1 MVKEL
6 MKLLADEAEAV
17 EGYIKALEKA
27 DEELI
32 DENKVEVKSAL
43 KEIMDDEYNHIGK
56 LTALITSL
64 DSDAG
69 EKIEKGIEGE

>member
-1 MVKEL
+1 MIKEL

-17 EGYIKALEKA
+17 EGYIKALEVSDNA
-27 DEELI
+27 
-32 DENKVEVKSAL
+32 EVQTAL

-64 DSDAG
+64 DKDAG
-69 EKIEKGIEGE
+69 EKIASGIEGE

>member
-17 EGYIKALEKA
+17 EGYIKALEMA
-27 DEELI
+27 EDES
-32 DENKVEVKSAL
+32 VKTAL
-43 KEIMDDEYNHIGK
+43 KEIVDDEYNHIGK

-64 DSDAG
+64 DEDAG
-69 EKIEKGIEGE
+69 EKILKGIEGE

>member
-6 MKLLADEAEAV
+6 MKLFADEAEAV
-17 EGYIKALEKA
+17 EGYIKALEIA
-27 DEELI
+27 ETD
-32 DENKVEVKSAL
+32 EVKSAL

-64 DSDAG
+64 DEDAG
-69 EKIEKGIEGE
+69 EKIAKGIEGE

>member
-17 EGYIKALEKA
+17 EGYIKALEVA
-27 DEELI
+27 DNE
-32 DENKVEVKSAL
+32 EVKSAL

-56 LTALITSL
+56 LTALITAL

-69 EKIEKGIEGE
+69 EKIAKGIEGE

>member
-1 MVKEL
+1 MMEEL

-17 EGYIKALEKA
+17 KGYIKALEVA
-27 DEELI
+27 DNE
-32 DENKVEVKSAL
+32 EVKTAL

-56 LTALITSL
+56 LTALITAL

-69 EKIEKGIEGE
+69 EKIAKGIEGE

>member
-17 EGYIKALEKA
+17 EGYLKVLEIA
-27 DEELI
+27 ETD
-32 DENKVEVKSAL
+32 EVKSAL

-56 LTALITSL
+56 LTALISTL
-64 DSDAG
+64 DKDAG
-69 EKIEKGIEGE
+69 EKIASGIEGE

>member
-17 EGYIKALEKA
+17 EGYIKAFEMA
-27 DEELI
+27 ETD
-32 DENKVEVKSAL
+32 DVKSAL

-69 EKIEKGIEGE
+69 EKIAKGIEGE

>member
-17 EGYIKALEKA
+17 EGYIKALEIA
-27 DEELI
+27 ETD
-32 DENKVEVKSAL
+32 EVKSAL

-64 DSDAG
+64 DEDAG
-69 EKIEKGIEGE
+69 EKIAKGIEGE

>member
-1 MVKEL
+1 MMEEL

-17 EGYIKALEKA
+17 KGYIKALEVA
-27 DEELI
+27 DSE
-32 DENKVEVKSAL
+32 EVKTAL

-56 LTALITSL
+56 LTALITAL

-69 EKIEKGIEGE
+69 EKIAKGIEGE

>member
-17 EGYIKALEKA
+17 EGYIKALELA
-27 DEELI
+27 ETD
-32 DENKVEVKSAL
+32 DVKSAL

-69 EKIEKGIEGE
+69 EKIAKGIEGE

>member
-17 EGYIKALEKA
+17 EGYIKALEMA
-27 DEELI
+27 EDES
-32 DENKVEVKSAL
+32 VRTAL

-64 DSDAG
+64 DEDAG
-69 EKIEKGIEGE
+69 EKILKGIEGE

>member
-17 EGYIKALEKA
+17 EGYIKALEMA
-27 DEELI
+27 EDES
-32 DENKVEVKSAL
+32 VKIAL

-64 DSDAG
+64 DEDAG
-69 EKIEKGIEGE
+69 EKILKGIEGE

>member
-1 MVKEL
+1 MIKEL

-27 DEELI
+27 DEELT
-32 DENKVEVKSAL
+32 DENKDEVKSAL

>member
-17 EGYIKALEKA
+17 EGYIKALEIA
-27 DEELI
+27 ETE
-32 DENKVEVKSAL
+32 EVKSAL

-64 DSDAG
+64 DEDAG
-69 EKIEKGIEGE
+69 EKILKGIEGE

>member
-17 EGYIKALEKA
+17 EGYIKALEVA
-27 DEELI
+27 DNE
-32 DENKVEVKSAL
+32 EVKTAL

-56 LTALITSL
+56 LTALITAL

-69 EKIEKGIEGE
+69 EKIAKGIEGE

>member
-17 EGYIKALEKA
+17 EGYIKALEMA
-27 DEELI
+27 ETD
-32 DENKVEVKSAL
+32 EVKSVL
-43 KEIMDDEYNHIGK
+43 KEIIDDEYNHIGK

-64 DSDAG
+64 DEDAG
-69 EKIEKGIEGE
+69 EKIAKGIEGE

>member
-17 EGYIKALEKA
+17 EGYIKALEMA
-27 DEELI
+27 ETD
-32 DENKVEVKSAL
+32 EVKSAL

-64 DSDAG
+64 DEDAG
-69 EKIEKGIEGE
+69 EKIAKGIEGE

>member
-17 EGYIKALEKA
+17 EGYIKALEMA
-27 DEELI
+27 D
-32 DENKVEVKSAL
+32 NAEVQSAL

-56 LTALITSL
+56 LTAIISYL
-64 DSDAG
+64 DKDAG
-69 EKIEKGIEGE
+69 EKNENGIEGE

>member
-1 MVKEL
+1 MMEEL

-17 EGYIKALEKA
+17 KGYIKALEVA
-27 DEELI
+27 DT
-32 DENKVEVKSAL
+32 DEVKTAL

-56 LTALITSL
+56 LTALITAL

-69 EKIEKGIEGE
+69 EKIAKGIEGE

>member
-1 MVKEL
+1 MIEEL

-17 EGYIKALEKA
+17 KGYIKALEVA
-27 DEELI
+27 DNE
-32 DENKVEVKSAL
+32 EVKSAL

-56 LTALITSL
+56 LTALITAL

-69 EKIEKGIEGE
+69 EKIAKGIEGE

>member
-17 EGYIKALEKA
+17 EGYIKALEMA
-27 DEELI
+27 EDES
-32 DENKVEVKSAL
+32 VKTAL

-64 DSDAG
+64 DEDAG
-69 EKIEKGIEGE
+69 EKILKGIEGE

>member
-1 MVKEL
+1 

-17 EGYIKALEKA
+17 EGYIKALEVA
-27 DEELI
+27 DNE
-32 DENKVEVKSAL
+32 EVKSAL

-56 LTALITSL
+56 LTALITAL

-69 EKIEKGIEGE
+69 EKIAKGIEGE

>member
-1 MVKEL
+1 MMEEL

-17 EGYIKALEKA
+17 KGYIKALEVA
-27 DEELI
+27 DNE
-32 DENKVEVKSAL
+32 EVKSAL

-56 LTALITSL
+56 LTALITAL

-69 EKIEKGIEGE
+69 EKIAKGIEGE

>member
-1 MVKEL
+1 MLEEL

-17 EGYIKALEKA
+17 KGYIKALEVA
-27 DEELI
+27 DT
-32 DENKVEVKSAL
+32 DEVKSAL

-56 LTALITSL
+56 LTALITAI

-69 EKIEKGIEGE
+69 EKIAKGIEGE